1 MKAINRLFRNFAPNY
16 GIMNYLEEKIL
27 SEGVVRPGNILK
39 IDSFLNH
46 QFQMDVMR
54 FIGQEFKRRFASVEV
69 TKILTIESS
78 GIAIATMLAHYL
90 DVPVVFAKKRETLN
104 SCDDKYVSQAFSFT
118 HKKQNK
124 VFVSVP
130 YLSGASVA
138 GIGIAVEKGH
148 QNGGRKLR
156 EEGYRLESL
165 AIVEEMDYETQ
176 TIKFREI

>member
-1 MKAINRLFRNFAPNY
+1 
-16 GIMNYLEEKIL
+16 MNYLEEKIL

-54 FIGQEFKRRFASVEV
+54 FIG
-69 TKILTIESS
+69 
-78 GIAIATMLAHYL
+78 IA
-90 DVPVVFAKKRETLN
+90 
-104 SCDDKYVSQAFSFT
+104 
-118 HKKQNK
+118 
-124 VFVSVP
+124 
-130 YLSGASVA
+130 
-138 GIGIAVEKGH
+138 EKGH

-176 TIKFREI
+176 TIRFRDYTKSNTRTE